1 MKDQRLTI
9 KLSDEMKQRL
19 MAEAESKGTTA
30 SSLLRMIIIDYFK
43 KGGF

>member
-9 KLSDEMKQRL
+9 KLSDEMKQKL

>member
-9 KLSDEMKQRL
+9 KLSNEMKQKV